1 METNE
6 EQVSR
11 NIKAVR
17 QKRGL
22 TQEEIAKNMSISKP
36 TYVQIENNPFNQSIV
51 RLTELADALGCS
63 IDEFFLK
70 QNITK
75 SDI

>member
-70 QNITK
+70 QNITQ

>member
-1 METNE
+1 
-6 EQVSR
+6 
-11 NIKAVR
+11 
-17 QKRGL
+17 
-22 TQEEIAKNMSISKP
+22 MSISKP

-70 QNITK
+70 QNITQ

>member
-11 NIKAVR
+11 NIKSVR

-22 TQEEIAKNMSISKP
+22 TQEEIAKKMNISKP
-36 TYVQIENNPFNQSIV
+36 TYLQIENKPFNQSIV
-51 RLTELADALGCS
+51 KLTELANELGCN
-63 IDEFFLK
+63 IDEFFLN
-70 QNITK
+70 QNITQ
-75 SDI
+75 SDK

>member
-11 NIKAVR
+11 NIKSVR

-36 TYVQIENNPFNQSIV
+36 TYIQIENNPFKQSITK
-51 RLTELADALGCS
+51 LIELSDVLDCS
-63 IDEFFLK
+63 IDEFFLE

-75 SDI
+75 SEM